1 MRHTRPSWKTFARQ
15 NPAASLAALMT
26 LLAQLD
32 SDIKD
37 AMRAKAADRLTV
49 VRCLKSAIKATAIEK
64 GMSDEA
70 IAADTAT
77 CLIVIRKELKK
88 RQDSIAAFE
97 ATRPDLA
104 DKEKTEA
111 EIIATYLP
119 KPLTTEE
126 IEALVKAI
134 IAELGATGKSQMGAV
149 MKAANERANGCADG
163 KTLSGIVGKLLQ

>member
-1 MRHTRPSWKTFARQ
+1 
-15 NPAASLAALMT
+15 MT

-49 VRCLKSAIKATAIEK
+49 VRGLKSAIKAAAIEK
-64 GMSDEA
+64 GLSDEA
-70 IAADTAT
+70 MSADTAA
-77 CLIVIRKELKK
+77 CLAIIRKELKK

-104 DKEKTEA
+104 DKEKAEA
-111 EIIATYLP
+111 EIIAAYLP

-126 IEALVKAI
+126 MEALVKSV
-134 IAELGATGKSQMGAV
+134 IADLGATGKAQMGAV
-149 MKAANERANGCADG
+149 MKAANGRAEGRADG
-163 KTLSGIVGKLLQ
+163 KILSGIVGKLLA